1 MMILMLMIKLMV
13 LIFSMLMTRRSVML
27 RTLTMLLMSLMTMLL
42 MLMTKRLV
50 SALAS
55 APPCTASQSAQG
67 RFPGDNNNND
77 HPDYHD
83 NDSREIITIMI
94 IGTMMIML
102 ITMGD

>member
-1 MMILMLMIKLMV
+1 MV
-13 LIFSMLMTRRSVML
+13 LILLMLMTRWSVML
-27 RTLTMLLMSLMTMLL
+27 MTLMMLLMSLMTMLL

-77 HPDYHD
+77 HPDYDD
-83 NDSREIITIMI
+83 NDDNNGRVIIYYQ
-94 IGTMMIML
+94 
-102 ITMGD
+102 

>member
-1 MMILMLMIKLMV
+1 MLTFSGNADDDFDVEDSIDGAN
-13 LIFSMLMTRRSVML
+13 FSMLMTRRSVML
-27 RTLTMLLMSLMTMLL
+27 MTLMMLLMSLMTMLL

-77 HPDYHD
+77 HPDYDD
-83 NDSREIITIMI
+83 NDDNNGRVIIHYQ
-94 IGTMMIML
+94 
-102 ITMGD
+102 

>member
-1 MMILMLMIKLMV
+1 MMILMLRIKLMV

-27 RTLTMLLMSLMTMLL
+27 MTLMMLLMSLMTMLL

-77 HPDYHD
+77 HWDYDD
-83 NDSREIITIMI
+83 NVDNNGRLIIHYQ
-94 IGTMMIML
+94 
-102 ITMGD
+102 

>member
-1 MMILMLMIKLMV
+1 
-13 LIFSMLMTRRSVML
+13 MLMTRRSVML
-27 RTLTMLLMSLMTMLL
+27 MTLMMLLMSLMTMLL

-77 HPDYHD
+77 HRDYDD
-83 NDSREIITIMI
+83 NDDNNGRVIIHYQ
-94 IGTMMIML
+94 
-102 ITMGD
+102 